1 MNKSKILFIVSI
13 FAAVILFNII
23 GNSVFKRFDLTKDKR
38 YTLSKTTKD
47 IVDSVDT
54 PLIIDVFLEGNLP
67 SDFKLLQTETKQLIE
82 EFQTINSLVKV
93 NYIDPLA
100 DETNRENIVRELTK
114 TGLEPYVNSKK
125 VNGKIT
131 QELLFPWG
139 FASYKERTVKIPLFK
154 KSVTEDLQTQ
164 IANSIQLLEYNFAD
178 AFNQLTKEKSKTIA
192 VLKGNGQ
199 LNDINIAG
207 FIQTIKPY
215 YNLAQFTLD
224 SVATNPQSTLN
235 KIKSYDLIISAKPT
249 EAFTENEKLVL
260 DQYTMSGGNSL
271 WLSEAIF
278 MDKDSLY
285 NDSGAS
291 VSLSKELNLKDF
303 FFQYGARINQ
313 NLVKDLYS
321 APIPLAIGEGNNTQF
336 QPVQWQYSPLATSNN
351 KHPISNNVD
360 LVKFDFAS
368 QIDTLKNNIR
378 KTILLQSSER
388 TKLEGPLKSI
398 SLASV
403 TQKPDEENYNQG
415 KQTLAVL
422 LEGEFKSVYKNRI
435 LPFEIESFIDN
446 GQQSKMLIISDG
458 DVIKNQVSRGRPL
471 QLGFERMSGRTFG
484 NKEFL
489 LNAVNYLLD
498 DTGLINI
505 RTKSIEVAFLDSEK
519 VEEQK
524 TTWQL
529 INIALPLFL
538 LGIFGLIFNYI
549 KLSNQNHLD

>member
-1 MNKSKILFIVSI
+1 MNKSKILFIVSV

-82 EFQTINSLVKV
+82 EFQTINPLVKV

-207 FIQTIKPY
+207 FLQTIKPY

-285 NDSGAS
+285 NDAGAS

-398 SLASV
+398 SLTSV

-435 LPFEIESFIDN
+435 LPFEIENFIDN
-446 GQQSKMLIISDG
+446 GQQSKMIIISDG
-458 DVIKNQVSRGRPL
+458 DVIKNEVSRGRPL

-524 TTWQL
+524 TIWQL

-549 KLSNQNHLD
+549 RKRKYA

>member
-67 SDFKLLQTETKQLIE
+67 SEFKLLQTETKQLIE

-207 FIQTIKPY
+207 FLQTIKPY

-285 NDSGAS
+285 NDAGAS

-446 GQQSKMLIISDG
+446 GQQSKMIIISDG
-458 DVIKNQVSRGRPL
+458 DVIKNEVSRGRPL

-549 KLSNQNHLD
+549 RKRKYA

>member
-38 YTLSKTTKD
+38 YILSKTTKD

-82 EFQTINSLVKV
+82 EFQTINPLVKV

-125 VNGKIT
+125 LNGKIT

-505 RTKSIEVAFLDSEK
+505 RAKSIEVAFLDSEK

-524 TTWQL
+524 TIWQL
-529 INIALPLFL
+529 INIALPLLL

-549 KLSNQNHLD
+549 RKRKYA